1 MKLNKTTNIW
11 SRDVSNAMYFYAAE
25 EKKIEFN
32 TTAAFVEA
40 VSKWFTLITSR
51 KHSVALGKTAG
62 DENTITKFNDSIAFL
77 KSVVEL
83 FRKIQIGHEPKFKP
97 VQCGIMIT
105 TTSIIELVQYL
116 INDRKYQF
124 VLTARF
130 TQDCIENLFSSI
142 RVKHPVPTSLQ
153 FKQNLKLIAI
163 SQYFKSPHTS
173 SYENDDGQIIG
184 DVFNKLKTI
193 QDVNECTQTSDVETL
208 NILDNVSNN
217 NILLN
222 NIELNILFNIA
233 GYI

>member
-1 MKLNKTTNIW
+1 MNRSL
-11 SRDVSNAMYFYAAE
+11 SP
-25 EKKIEFN
+25 FN
-32 TTAAFVEA
+32 
-40 VSKWFTLITSR
+40 
-51 KHSVALGKTAG
+51 
-62 DENTITKFNDSIAFL
+62 
-77 KSVVEL
+77 VVL
-83 FRKIQIGHEPKFKP
+83 Y
-97 VQCGIMIT
+97 MT

-116 INDRKYQF
+116 INDRKYKF

-193 QDVNECTQTSDVETL
+193 QDVKTSVHKRL
-208 NILDNVSNN
+208 M
-217 NILLN
+217 
-222 NIELNILFNIA
+222 
-233 GYI
+233 